1 MCSCVDYRWKT
12 SGWNPL
18 VIGSFLSM
26 EVLCDFSEMIIV
38 VGIVGDQVGHLWENG
53 EYWMGRFRVVWII
66 NSELQGSSPRLC

>member
-1 MCSCVDYRWKT
+1 
-12 SGWNPL
+12 

-26 EVLCDFSEMIIV
+26 EVLCDFSEMIIM

-53 EYWMGRFRVVWII
+53 EYWMGRLRVVWII